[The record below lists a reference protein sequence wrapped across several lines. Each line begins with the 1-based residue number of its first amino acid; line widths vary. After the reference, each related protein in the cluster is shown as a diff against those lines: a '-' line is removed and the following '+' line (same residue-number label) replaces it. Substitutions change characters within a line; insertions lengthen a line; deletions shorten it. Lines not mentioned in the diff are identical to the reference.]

1 MQHQNFDH
9 YLIKKKAI
17 HIMDNQPVYII
28 GAGIAGMGAAHM
40 LHQRGY
46 RTITL
51 ESGEQPGGRAGFHRQ
66 DGFCFETGGKNF
78 SSGHPIIN
86 GFLNEFGLVDR
97 DVQHASFHIV
107 MDGALQGFDK
117 NRTLTGDLSL
127 AKALGLRGALQFKK
141 LIDTAFKHADKLHH
155 AGNFI
160 ERFEW
165 EHDHEPISAQFSQRL
180 ADGPLRMFSIIM
192 GAAEPEET
200 YYSSLLLFLA
210 GFRAG
215 SHHAIP
221 GGIGKLFDGL
231 SAGKEIRYGVSV
243 RKIIV
248 RRNRVCGL
256 LVRDGASERVIETE
270 RVISAVPLHALRN
283 MLDMSQE
290 ADAAASRIRYFPLAL
305 VNAVYDEDVFD
316 DKMSS
321 IMFDKRAHIGHC
333 SANRLYQKN
342 VVRFTLSGKRARE
355 VLHLS
360 DRELIDIAERDFKAI
375 WPIRGKREYFH
386 VQRHAGGICAYAPHF
401 SRVRRSLLSYF
412 DGIKGF
418 GAAGDYL
425 EGHHMEG
432 CLQSAQRAVERVVSE
447 SADLRELAF
456 TKGVRGCEE
465 IVASGPLS
473 SREAQAY
480 E

>member
-1 MQHQNFDH
+1 MRRGMQHQNFDH

-97 DVQHASFHIV
+97 DVH
-107 MDGALQGFDK
+107 
-117 NRTLTGDLSL
+117 
-127 AKALGLRGALQFKK
+127 
-141 LIDTAFKHADKLHH
+141 
-155 AGNFI
+155 
-160 ERFEW
+160 
-165 EHDHEPISAQFSQRL
+165 HEPISAQFSQRL

-270 RVISAVPLHALRN
+270 RVISAVPLHVLRN
-283 MLDMSQE
+283 MVDMSQE
-290 ADAAASRIRYFPLAL
+290 ADAAAARIRYFPLAL